1 MYVALRP
8 IFHSKNTNENEKK
21 ISYLAWQELIRLTFA
36 LHQLIHDT
44 FEITIHNPN
53 NEFQL

>member
-1 MYVALRP
+1 MEPVLKSHFAL
-8 IFHSKNTNENEKK
+8 
-21 ISYLAWQELIRLTFA
+21 QELIRFAFA

>member
-1 MYVALRP
+1 MEPVLKSYFAL
-8 IFHSKNTNENEKK
+8 
-21 ISYLAWQELIRLTFA
+21 QELIRFIFA

-44 FEITIHNPN
+44 FEIAAQNPN

>member
-1 MYVALRP
+1 MEPVLKSYFAL
-8 IFHSKNTNENEKK
+8 
-21 ISYLAWQELIRLTFA
+21 QELIRFTFA